1 MKVRLML
8 LNVMLKMMGMLLV
21 SVMTILTLFQ
31 LAEAF
36 TWTEVEEAG
45 DLPGTAQR
53 ITQNEANEALEFITG
68 SLSSPTDVDMYA
80 IFITGG
86 GNFSATTV
94 GWTVDVDT
102 QLTLYDSSG
111 IGIYSN
117 DDFATDIPQSTL
129 PAFNPLT
136 PTTPGLYY
144 LAISDWDYD
153 PLSDGGYIFPHP
165 TTGLA
170 DTAVDGPTGPGG
182 GLPVNGWG
190 GISTIGGGSYTI
202 ALTGATGVGHLP
214 KQTNLPSILLLL
226 LSD

>member
-1 MKVRLML
+1 MKGRLML
-8 LNVMLKMMGMLLV
+8 LNVILKMMGMLLV
-21 SVMTILTLFQ
+21 SVMTIITFFQ

-45 DLPGTAQR
+45 NLPGTAQR
-53 ITQNEANEALEFITG
+53 INQNEANEALEFITG
-68 SLSSPTDVDMYA
+68 SLSSPIDVDMYA

-117 DDFATDIPQSTL
+117 DDFDTDNLQSTL

-136 PTTPGLYY
+136 PITPGLYY

-165 TTGLA
+165 AGGLS
-170 DTAVDGPTGPGG
+170 DTAIDGPTGPGG
-182 GLPVNGWG
+182 GLPVTGWD
-190 GISTIGGGSYTI
+190 GISTIGGGTYTI
-202 ALTGATGVGHLP
+202 ALTGATAVAHLP